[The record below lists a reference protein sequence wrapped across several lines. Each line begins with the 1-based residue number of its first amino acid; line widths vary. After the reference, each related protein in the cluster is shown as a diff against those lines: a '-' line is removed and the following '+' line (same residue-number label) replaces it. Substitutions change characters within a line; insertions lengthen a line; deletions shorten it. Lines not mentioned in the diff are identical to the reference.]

1 MARVCQRLLPLSWT
15 GWCLALTAAVAGLW
29 SRAQGRDEVANALSF
44 CLGALL
50 LLLIL
55 CNYFAQFLASRAGS
69 GPPLL
74 QAQLPPSLWEVL
86 DSGSALGSAACSEAG
101 FDTDSS
107 SHSGRAADPATK
119 MQPPAPAEVP
129 SGWSCGSP
137 LLLRLGL
144 VTIATLWKKADGTGQ
159 VVTRGRLGADGREHI
174 SVGRRGAFEFRRQLV
189 LRDVF
194 NLTCAR
200 LEKNELAR
208 VCISPPET
216 DRLTRLQSAFPD
228 SDEGW
233 SQHGKR
239 QGDYFD
245 ILTAD
250 PQTPRRLLLWKLSLK
265 SGSTTVKYRRAPE
278 PVAQHRRRLGVFFQV
293 TPMDEPAAAFLCSSL
308 AAPHGT
314 ADMFGTDWFFA
325 DSLDPGKLQP
335 GQGASTRIV
344 TRRLVQSGSRDIPP
358 ASLSAEPLSAFVL
371 KCRQQG
377 IAEVWVF
384 HGLDW
389 HPGGLRPE
397 SEGAGMTAPPRPAS
411 CTVHSAVVGVAATFF
426 CVIPG
431 TAQGVS
437 LRAMPRQHAHF
448 EITV

>member
-1 MARVCQRLLPLSWT
+1 MMVRVCQRLLPLSWA
-15 GWCLALTAAVAGLW
+15 GWCLALTAALAGLW
-29 SRAQGRDEVANALSF
+29 SRTQGRDEVANALGF
-44 CLGALL
+44 CLGALV

-55 CNYFAQFLASRAGS
+55 CNYLAQFLASRAGS
-69 GPPLL
+69 GHPLL
-74 QAQLPPSLWEVL
+74 QVQLPSSLWKL
-86 DSGSALGSAACSEAG
+86 PGSGAASGSAAGSKSG
-101 FDTDSS
+101 PDTDSA
-107 SHSGRAADPATK
+107 SHSGTAADPAASIQSPT
-119 MQPPAPAEVP
+119 PAETP
-129 SGWSCGSP
+129 SGWSGGSP

-144 VTIATLWKKADGTGQ
+144 VTIATLWKKADGPGQ
-159 VVTRGRLGADGREHI
+159 VVVRGRLGADGREHI
-174 SVGRRGAFEFRRQLV
+174 TVGRRGAFEFRRQLV

-194 NLTCAR
+194 NLTFAR
-200 LEKNELAR
+200 LEKSEAAR
-208 VCISPPET
+208 VSISPPET
-216 DRLTRLQSAFPD
+216 GRLVRLQSAFPD

-233 SQHGKR
+233 SQYGKR

-335 GQGASTRIV
+335 GQGAGARVV
-344 TRRLVQSGSRDIPP
+344 TRRLVQSGSRDIPL

-384 HGLDW
+384 HGPDW
-389 HPGGLRPE
+389 HPGGRRPE
-397 SEGAGMTAPPRPAS
+397 SEGAGVTAPPRPAS
-411 CTVHSAVVGVAATFF
+411 GAVAGLAATFF
-426 CVIPG
+426 CVVPG

-437 LRAMPRQHAHF
+437 MRAMPRQPAHF